1 MGCARIESK
10 VNKHVVNPPAEMSGD
25 FEYYSLTMLI
35 RYRTINMQNVYIVD
49 KGELLCVG
57 KTEK

>member
-49 KGELLCVG
+49 
-57 KTEK
+57 